1 MQQRVLAFEIQTQ
14 RQRANKRLNSLNQRM
29 LRAEKTN
36 TRKLGLDY
44 GGKQIFGAGGATCQ
58 IFDECEKSV
67 MKQFVLTTDPKLL
80 EAFPPFLSL
89 TALKYTHSMPSL
101 TPISQDEVKRHQY
114 DTLK

>member
-1 MQQRVLAFEIQTQ
+1 
-14 RQRANKRLNSLNQRM
+14 
-29 LRAEKTN
+29 
-36 TRKLGLDY
+36 
-44 GGKQIFGAGGATCQ
+44 
-58 IFDECEKSV
+58 